1 MTIKSIAS
9 LANTMQAANL
19 VSHNIKFAKKKSS
32 TKDIVDMGVS
42 NIIGISL
49 IKTTGSLIDGL

>member
-32 TKDIVDMGVS
+32 AKDIVDMGIT
-42 NIIGISL
+42 NIVGVSL
-49 IKTTGSLIDGL
+49 IKTTGSLIHDL